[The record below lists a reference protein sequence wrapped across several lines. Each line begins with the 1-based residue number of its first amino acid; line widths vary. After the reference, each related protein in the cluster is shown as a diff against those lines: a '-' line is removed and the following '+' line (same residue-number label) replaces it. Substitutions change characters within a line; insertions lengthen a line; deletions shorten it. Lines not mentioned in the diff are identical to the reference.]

1 MLWVYGLFVGKPGDD
16 VKKPMQACTGEEI
29 SQGWLF
35 HMGVPVEDIPE
46 LARTGAKAVPVMM
59 PCVTAFFMPRQA
71 GDRPD
76 VVPESAFNFAFL
88 GQAAESKQR
97 DCIFTTEY
105 AVRTAMEAV
114 HTLLKVE
121 RGVPE
126 VFNST
131 YDIRMLLAASAR
143 LRDGKALDIPG
154 PAFLRKL
161 LLKELDRTR
170 IGALLREVNLV
181 GGD

>member
-1 MLWVYGLFVGKPGDD
+1 MVWVYGLFVEKLGDD
-16 VKKPMQACTGEEI
+16 VKKPMQDCTGEEI
-29 SQGWLF
+29 TQEWLF

-46 LARTGAKAVPVMM
+46 LAITGAKAVPVMM
-59 PCVTAFFMPRQA
+59 PCVTASFMPRQA

-76 VVPESAFNFAFL
+76 VVPESAFNLAFI

-105 AVRTAMEAV
+105 AVRTAREAV
-114 HTLLKVE
+114 HT
-121 RGVPE
+121 
-126 VFNST
+126 
-131 YDIRMLLAASAR
+131 LLAASAR